1 MAMLIQ
7 IEGEGSQRPFL
18 GGRTVIQ
25 PSAHHVVVID
35 ERGDRAG
42 HERAPGQ
49 GSATSRNAATLTA
62 A

>member
-7 IEGEGSQRPFL
+7 IEGERSQRPFL
-18 GGRTVIQ
+18 VGRTVAQ
-25 PSAHHVVVID
+25 PPAHQVVVID
-35 ERGDRAG
+35 ERGDRVG

-49 GSATSRNAATLTA
+49 GSATSRNAATSTA